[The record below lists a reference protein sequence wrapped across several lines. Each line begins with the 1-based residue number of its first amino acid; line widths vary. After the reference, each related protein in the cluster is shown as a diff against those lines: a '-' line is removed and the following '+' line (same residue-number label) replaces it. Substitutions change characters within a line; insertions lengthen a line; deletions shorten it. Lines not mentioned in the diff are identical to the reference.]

1 MAITSH
7 TIGFEGAQTIAQAEA
22 AQVRLRAAVASG
34 ASLDIDL
41 AAVTEADLAFVQLLV
56 ATRKSAAASGQGL
69 RWRGGAN
76 EAVADALVRGGLAGS
91 GLLEDLTAKGDTP

>member
-56 ATRKSAAASGQGL
+56 AAPGGRRQRRWPPASARPCICCIAGASRGKTRI
-69 RWRGGAN
+69 GGFWPA
-76 EAVADALVRGGLAGS
+76 RTRS
-91 GLLEDLTAKGDTP
+91 